1 MSQAHVLNITNPT
14 TFTDGTPFVGSADTQ
29 GYQISI
35 DKAASV
41 SIPNGYLT
49 TFDLST
55 LAVWSTLKS
64 GNHTVDLAVV
74 TKEGVTGVF
83 GSTSFQILGIP
94 SAPTLAV
101 V

>member
-1 MSQAHVLNITNPT
+1 MGQAHTLNITNPT
-14 TFTDGTPFVGSADTQ
+14 TFTDGSAFSASTDTA
-29 GYQISI
+29 GYEIQI
-35 DKAASV
+35 DGAAAV

-64 GNHTVDLAVV
+64 GMHTVALAVV
-74 TKEGVTGVF
+74 TKEGATGVY
-83 GSTSFQILGIP
+83 GSASFPVLGIP
-94 SAPTLAV
+94 AAPILAV